1 MHTHNPHREAILG
14 VDLGQS
20 QHPTALALLLNIEQT
35 LSRHSWRDGTESTT
49 KHWLLA
55 YAEILPLGTSYTQI
69 AQNIVTKLANLRRLH
84 PNLQIRTVAD
94 STGLGAPVLELIQKE
109 IVHYQSTNRQGV
121 GRLEGILFTGGTAVT
136 TTHHNTLPIDLFHV
150 PKLTLL
156 NSLATAIENN
166 LLQVPVKLPHAAT
179 LLAQLQSLEIHHKEN
194 AQPQIKINR
203 QGDPASIAHADL
215 VMALA
220 MATWR
225 MTTLYPN
232 GTRPSIHGPGQLP
245 LL

>member
-1 MHTHNPHREAILG
+1 MQHNKHREAILG

-35 LSRHSWRDGTESTT
+35 ISRHSWCDANDPVT

-55 YAEILPLGTSYTQI
+55 HAEIVPLGTSYTEVARTI
-69 AQNIVTKLANLRRLH
+69 TTRLAALRRLH
-84 PNLQIRTVAD
+84 PIIPIRTAVDA
-94 STGLGAPVLELIQKE
+94 TGLGAPAIEMIQQELVRHQASSR
-109 IVHYQSTNRQGV
+109 QSL
-121 GRLEGILFTGGTAVT
+121 GRLEGILFTAGTAVT
-136 TTHHNTLPIDLFHV
+136 TSKHNTLPIDIFHV

-166 LLQVPVKLPHAAT
+166 LLQVPAKLPLAAT
-179 LLAQLQSLEIHHKEN
+179 LTLQLKSLEIHQREHAN
-194 AQPQIKINR
+194 PTVRINR
-203 QGDPASIAHADL
+203 DGDTDSIAHADL

-225 MTTLYPN
+225 MSQLYPN
-232 GTRPSIHGPGQLP
+232 GTRQSFAGPGP
-245 LL
+245 IPGM